1 MRRVSGYSDT
11 TKYFVGPVAV
21 SQHRRPCA
29 GANHP
34 LLTYRSPSLPSAQV
48 ALLTCLDTPIM
59 SIIDRWSS

>member
-34 LLTYRSPSLPSAQV
+34 PLTHRSPSSPFAQV

-59 SIIDRWSS
+59 PIIDR